1 MAKFTS
7 GDPLLADTDVGPIAR
22 EDLRQNLHRQVTDT
36 INAGA
41 KCLLGGELSDGP
53 GFFYPPTLLIDVT
66 ENMCAFTEETFG
78 PVMVVIRA
86 ADVEEAVQLAN
97 ETPYGLGAAVW
108 TANAELATS
117 IANRLEAGQVA
128 INGIVKT
135 DSRLPSGG
143 VKGSGYGRELGP
155 HGIREFVN
163 TKQIWV
169 K

>member
-1 MAKFTS
+1 
-7 GDPLLADTDVGPIAR
+7 
-22 EDLRQNLHRQVTDT
+22 
-36 INAGA
+36 
-41 KCLLGGELSDGP
+41 
-53 GFFYPPTLLIDVT
+53 
-66 ENMCAFTEETFG
+66 MCAISEETFG
-78 PVMVVIRA
+78 PIMVVIRA
-86 ADVEEAVQLAN
+86 ADTEEAVQLAN

-108 TANAELATS
+108 SGNAELAAKVAER
-117 IANRLEAGQVA
+117 IEAGQVA

-143 VKGSGYGRELGP
+143 IKGSGYGRELGP